1 MQEMVP
7 HLKMNQCDTTT
18 TTIAHLVS
26 LSWLSFL
33 LCTRRRSQ
41 VRFLVKAHARVTGS
55 IPSRGQ
61 EAAEQI
67 PLSLMFLSLPLSEIS
82 ENI

>member
-7 HLKMNQCDTTT
+7 HLKMNQCDKTTT
-18 TTIAHLVS
+18 KIAHLVS
-26 LSWLSFL
+26 LSWLSFVP
-33 LCTRRRSQ
+33 CTRSRLQ
-41 VRFLVKAHARVTGS
+41 VRFSVKAQGS